1 MVAFVLGVIWAL
13 EEAESLLE
21 LVGGCCVTV
30 DFDISYVIFVFFWG
44 GVLWRNAGILVE
56 KMIKPRKKKQQH
68 AYF

>member
-13 EEAESLLE
+13 EEAESVSE

-44 GVLWRNAGILVE
+44 G
-56 KMIKPRKKKQQH
+56 
-68 AYF
+68 YFGETLEFWLRR